1 MLRSIASTLFGDY
14 RRRALGLLLLRPD
27 QALHV
32 REIAR
37 LTGTTPGTLHKELSK
52 LAEAGIL
59 SRDRQGNQVLYRAN
73 RSCPIYEELASIM
86 RKTSGMADVLSEA
99 LLPCAEEIRVAFVFG
114 SVARGQETA
123 DSDVDVMVIGSV
135 GFATVVRRFY
145 DAQATLGRDINP
157 KVLSEDEFREG
168 VAGQDAFLRDV
179 LGKPK
184 IFLIGSDDDLAELA
198 RR

>member
-1 MLRSIASTLFGDY
+1 MLRSIAPTLFSDY
-14 RRRALGLLLLRPD
+14 RRRVLGLLLLRPD

-59 SRDRQGNQVLYRAN
+59 SRDRQGNQVVYRAN

-86 RKTSGMADVLSEA
+86 RKTSGMGDVLAEA
-99 LLPCAEEIRVAFVFG
+99 LLPCAEQIAVAFVFG

-135 GFATVVRRFY
+135 GFAAVVGMLY

-157 KVLSEDEFREG
+157 QVLSPDEFRAG
-168 VAGQDAFLRDV
+168 VDGHDAFLRDV

-184 IFLIGSDDDLAELA
+184 IFLIGSDDDLAELT

>member
-1 MLRSIASTLFGDY
+1 MLRSIASTLFSDY
-14 RRRALGLLLLRPD
+14 RRRVLGLLLLRPD

-52 LAEAGIL
+52 LAEVGIL
-59 SRDRQGNQVLYRAN
+59 SRDRQGNQVVYRAD

-86 RKTSGMADVLSEA
+86 RKTSGMGDVLAEA
-99 LLPCAEEIRVAFVFG
+99 LLPCAEQIDVAFVFG

-123 DSDVDVMVIGSV
+123 DSDVDIMVIGTI
-135 GFATVVRRFY
+135 GFATVVRLLY
-145 DAQATLGRDINP
+145 DAQATLRRDINP
-157 KVLSEDEFREG
+157 KVLSPDEFREG

-184 IFLIGSDDDLAELA
+184 IFLIGSEHDLAELA
-198 RR
+198 RG

>member
-1 MLRSIASTLFGDY
+1 MLRSIASTLFSDY
-14 RRRALGLLLLRPD
+14 RRRVLGLLLLRPD

-59 SRDRQGNQVLYRAN
+59 SRDRQGNQVVYRAN
-73 RSCPIYEELASIM
+73 RSCPIYEELAAIM
-86 RKTSGMADVLSEA
+86 RKTSGLADVLAEA
-99 LLPCAEEIRVAFVFG
+99 LLPCAEQISAAFVFG

-123 DSDVDVMVIGSV
+123 DSDVDVMVIGTV
-135 GFATVVRRFY
+135 GFATVVRLLY
-145 DAQATLGRDINP
+145 NAQATLGRDINP
-157 KVLSEDEFREG
+157 KVLSPDEWRDGIE
-168 VAGQDAFLRDV
+168 GQDAFLRDV

>member
-1 MLRSIASTLFGDY
+1 MLRSIASTLFSDY

-73 RSCPIYEELASIM
+73 RSCPIFEELASIM
-86 RKTSGMADVLSEA
+86 RKTSGMGDVLSDA
-99 LLPCAEEIRVAFVFG
+99 LLPCAEEISVAFVFG

-135 GFATVVRRFY
+135 GFATVVRLLY

-157 KVLSEDEFREG
+157 KVLSPDEFRDG
-168 VAGQDAFLRDV
+168 VARQDAFLRDV

-184 IFLIGSDDDLAELA
+184 IFLIGSDHDLAELA

>member
-1 MLRSIASTLFGDY
+1 MLRSIASTLFSDY
-14 RRRALGLLLLRPD
+14 RRRVLGLLLLRPD

-59 SRDRQGNQVLYRAN
+59 SRDRQGNQVVYRAN
-73 RSCPIYEELASIM
+73 RSCPIYDELASIM
-86 RKTSGMADVLSEA
+86 RKTSGMGDVLAEA
-99 LLPCAEEIRVAFVFG
+99 LLPCAEQIGVAFVFG
-114 SVARGQETA
+114 SVARGQETI
-123 DSDVDVMVIGSV
+123 DSDVDVMVIGTV
-135 GFATVVRRFY
+135 GFATVVRLLY
-145 DAQATLGRDINP
+145 DAQASLRRDINP
-157 KVLSEDEFREG
+157 KVLSPDEFRDG
-168 VAGQDAFLRDV
+168 VARQDAFLQDV

-184 IFLIGSDDDLAELA
+184 IFLIGSDHDLAELA

>member
-1 MLRSIASTLFGDY
+1 MLRSLASTLFSDY
-14 RRRALGLLLLRPD
+14 RRRVLGLLLLRPD

-59 SRDRQGNQVLYRAN
+59 SRDRQGNQVVYRAD

-99 LLPCAEEIRVAFVFG
+99 LLPCAGQIAVAFVFG

-123 DSDVDVMVIGSV
+123 GSDVDVIVIGSV
-135 GFATVVRRFY
+135 GFATVVQVLY

-157 KVLSEDEFREG
+157 QVLSPDEFREG
-168 VAGQDAFLRDV
+168 VGRQDAFLRDV

-184 IFLIGSDDDLAELA
+184 IFLIGSDHDLAELA
-198 RR
+198 GP

>member
-1 MLRSIASTLFGDY
+1 MLRSIASTLFSDY
-14 RRRALGLLLLRPD
+14 RRRVLGLLLLRPD

-59 SRDRQGNQVLYRAN
+59 NRDRQGNQVVYRAN

-86 RKTSGMADVLSEA
+86 RKTSGMGDVLAEA
-99 LLPCAEEIRVAFVFG
+99 LLPCAEQIVVAFVFG

-123 DSDVDVMVIGSV
+123 GSDIDVMVIGSV
-135 GFATVVRRFY
+135 SFATVVRILY

-157 KVLSEDEFREG
+157 QVLSPDEFRDG
-168 VAGQDAFLRDV
+168 VDRQDAFLRDV

-184 IFLIGSDDDLAELA
+184 IFLIGSDNDLAELA

>member
-1 MLRSIASTLFGDY
+1 MLRSIASTLFSHY
-14 RRRALGLLLLRPD
+14 RRRVLGLLLLRPD

-59 SRDRQGNQVLYRAN
+59 NRDRQGNQVVYRAN

-86 RKTSGMADVLSEA
+86 RKTSGMGDVLAEA
-99 LLPCAEEIRVAFVFG
+99 LLPCAEQIVVAFVFG

-135 GFATVVRRFY
+135 GFATVVRMLY

-157 KVLSEDEFREG
+157 QVLSPDEFRDG
-168 VAGQDAFLRDV
+168 VDRQDAFLRDV

-184 IFLIGSDDDLAELA
+184 IFLIGSDNDLAELA